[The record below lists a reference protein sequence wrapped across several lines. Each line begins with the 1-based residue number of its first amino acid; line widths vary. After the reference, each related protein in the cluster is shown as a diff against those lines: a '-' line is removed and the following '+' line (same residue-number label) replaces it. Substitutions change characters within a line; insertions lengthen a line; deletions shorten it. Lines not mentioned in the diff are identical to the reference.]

1 MYFKLINYIHFCT
14 TFFYE
19 NEREHDGEGTSPPRH
34 VEIATTRRRGLLVAS
49 KREEEH
55 DEEGQG
61 PPRHIEKERRTRWGI
76 ATTRRGGCPPPR
88 CVIGTTWERAPPFPC
103 VAPVRVVRTFFLKKG
118 KFAGAPCT
126 PPLDLLDRL
135 ILIASWSWH
144 SGRGCRRVW
153 GWVVVGEEETK
164 KKLKFNLHVTVQSRD
179 STRVKLD
186 LVISTHGSYYII
198 GLLLYNILHFM
209 YQKKHKIK
217 EISMV

>member
-1 MYFKLINYIHFCT
+1 M
-14 TFFYE
+14 
-19 NEREHDGEGTSPPRH
+19 
-34 VEIATTRRRGLLVAS
+34 ATTRWRGVCPLLVAS

-118 KFAGAPCT
+118 KFASAPCM
-126 PPLDLLDRL
+126 PPLDLLNCL
-135 ILIASWSWH
+135 VLVVSWSWR
-144 SGRGCRRVW
+144 SGHGCRRVW

-198 GLLLYNILHFM
+198 GLLLYNILHFI

>member
-1 MYFKLINYIHFCT
+1 M
-14 TFFYE
+14 
-19 NEREHDGEGTSPPRH
+19 
-34 VEIATTRRRGLLVAS
+34 ATTRRREVCPLLVAS
-49 KREEEH
+49 KRKGEH
-55 DEEGQG
+55 DGEGAS
-61 PPRHIEKERRTRWGI
+61 PPRRGI

-126 PPLDLLDRL
+126 PPLDLLDCL
-135 ILIASWSWH
+135 VLVASWSWR

-198 GLLLYNILHFM
+198 GLLLYNILHFI